1 MERNRFINEQQN
13 QPQKAKFPTLSF
25 ATHNINGLKSNPD
38 KLYSL
43 IDDPKDFDIIG
54 LNETNLSPKDGK
66 YINNALNEGHLIWS
80 KCDPIKKKGKGMVL
94 YMKDKWVKHIGK
106 ILNP

>member
-43 IDDPKDFDIIG
+43 IDDLKDFDIIG

-66 YINNALNEGHLIWS
+66 YINNASFNMS
-80 KCDPIKKKGKGMVL
+80 KCDLIKKKGKGMAL
-94 YMKDKWVKHIGK
+94 YMKDKWAKHIGK